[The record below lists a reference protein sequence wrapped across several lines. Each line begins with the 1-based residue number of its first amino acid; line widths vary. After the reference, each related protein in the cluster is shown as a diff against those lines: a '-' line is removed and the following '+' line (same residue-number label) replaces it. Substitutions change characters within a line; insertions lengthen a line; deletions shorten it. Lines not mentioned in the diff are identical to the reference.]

1 MKKLYLIYSFL
12 ILLNIFEQI
21 SLLYNSIYDPEDF
34 IDYINNK
41 EILSKEGY
49 DSIINYL
56 INIFNDVYAFNEVS
70 INPEQPSIQNDYHN
84 KIDIFMNFVEIRDKI
99 NNNEIN
105 KPYDFYR
112 ELMTKISE
120 LKDSHIQINWN
131 LLNLK
136 SFIILSPVEF
146 NIKEIDGEP
155 KIFISC
161 LSEDFAE
168 FMDEDINMVLES
180 CENNIDS
187 PVKLIN
193 GQDPFDYINNF
204 GGNFVSTKNIHATF
218 SFKLSYHNNVPLS
231 DYPLNVD
238 ELKELKVEFDS
249 NDELSTKFYIAT
261 DSEEDIFEENGLRNL
276 NARNKLFN
284 NKNTTYKNNNK
295 NKLKKKRRLNNIYW
309 TYKSDDEN
317 LKCYTDTVKEINLYY
332 LSSFQSE
339 DKNNFYS
346 TLQNCITLFDGN
358 QYPIVVINDLNNGGY
373 VSLSQ
378 FFLGIIS
385 PLVSIDLFKGRL
397 RITESFKDTKD
408 IEEFIETNL
417 TNTKDC
423 LRISYNELIN
433 ESKNVEYDN
442 NTKSNLTQIFFI
454 NNISLHNDIENAR
467 KKMNNKRK
475 PTEILIF
482 TDGYTFS
489 AASLFLQYL
498 QKKGGGIIASYMGNP
513 KYKNEEY
520 FDISQ
525 SPTPVFP
532 SSLLKIFSPENYILL
547 NQRIIE
553 EDKSNYNFEEEWDIQ
568 ISGIQSFY
576 NEENTKKP
584 LEYELI
590 LPDIQTNIY
599 EVFEEE
605 TYEKFINES
614 IKIFEKFKTECNPNN
629 KNLVKVS
636 EECDKEFKYKY
647 IHGGYECRN
656 DGKWSNKCVP
666 SYCDEGYFFDQKNK
680 QCIKDVCSSIPVQ
693 IITEETT
700 IPVPTTKEETTIPFQ
715 MTTEI
720 TELEETSNTEGILP
734 KEPDK
739 KNGTNVFMISFYNI
753 FYFILF
759 VIF

>member
-1 MKKLYLIYSFL
+1 MKTLYLIYSFL
-12 ILLNIFEQI
+12 ILLNIFEKI
-21 SLLYNSIYDPEDF
+21 SLQYNSIYDPEDF

-284 NKNTTYKNNNK
+284 NKNKKNKNINK

-358 QYPIVVINDLNNGGY
+358 KYPIVVINDLNNGGY

-397 RITESFKDTKD
+397 RITESLKDTKD

-647 IHGGYECRN
+647 IHGGYECGN

-720 TELEETSNTEGILP
+720 TEQEETSNTEGILP

>member
-1 MKKLYLIYSFL
+1 MKKFYLIYSFL
-12 ILLNIFEQI
+12 ILLNIFDHI
-21 SLLYNSIYDPEDF
+21 SLQYNSIYDPEDF

-41 EILSKEGY
+41 EILTKDEY
-49 DSIINYL
+49 NSIINYL
-56 INIFNDVYAFNEVS
+56 INIFNDAYAFNEVS

-180 CENNIDS
+180 C
-187 PVKLIN
+187 
-193 GQDPFDYINNF
+193 
-204 GGNFVSTKNIHATF
+204 
-218 SFKLSYHNNVPLS
+218 YHNNVPLS
-231 DYPLNVD
+231 DYPLNFD
-238 ELKELKVEFDS
+238 ELKELKVVFDS

-358 QYPIVVINDLNNGGY
+358 KYPIVVINDLNNGGY

-525 SPTPVFP
+525 SPTPVFQ

-553 EDKSNYNFEEEWDIQ
+553 EDKSNYNFKEEWDIQ

-647 IHGGYECRN
+647 IHGGYECGN

-666 SYCDEGYFFDQKNK
+666 SYCDPGYFFDQKNK
-680 QCIKDVCSSIPVQ
+680 QCIKDICSSIPVQ

-700 IPVPTTKEETTIPFQ
+700 IPVQTTKAETTVNFQ
-715 MTTEI
+715 ITTEV
-720 TELEETSNTEGILP
+720 TEMEESSNSEDLIP
-734 KEPDK
+734 KEPENK
-739 KNGTNVFMISFYNI
+739 KNGGNAIKLSINNI
-753 FYFILF
+753 FYLLLYFFLIL
-759 VIF
+759 

>member
-1 MKKLYLIYSFL
+1 MKKFYLFYSFL
-12 ILLNIFEQI
+12 ILYNIFDHI
-21 SLLYNSIYDPEDF
+21 SLQYNSIYDPEDF

-41 EILSKEGY
+41 EILSKDDY
-49 DSIINYL
+49 DSIINHL
-56 INIFNDVYAFNEVS
+56 INIFNDAYAFNEVS
-70 INPEQPSIQNDYHN
+70 INPEQPLIQNDYHN

-99 NNNEIN
+99 NNDEIN

-112 ELMTKISE
+112 ELMIKISD

-131 LLNLK
+131 LLDLK
-136 SFIILSPVEF
+136 SFFILSPVKF
-146 NIKEIDGEP
+146 TIKEIDGEP

-161 LSEDFAE
+161 LSEDFAD
-168 FMDEDINMVLES
+168 FMDEDINIVLES

-204 GGNFVSTKNIHATF
+204 GGNFVSTKNVHATF

-231 DYPLNVD
+231 DYPLSVD

-249 NDELSTKFYIAT
+249 NDELTTKFYIAT

-276 NARNKLFN
+276 NTRNKIYN
-284 NKNTTYKNNNK
+284 NKKNKNNNK

-317 LKCYTDTVKEINLYY
+317 IKCYTDTVKEINLYY

-339 DKNNFYS
+339 DKNNFYT

-358 QYPIVVINDLNNGGY
+358 KYPIVVINDLNNGGY

-385 PLVSIDLFKGRL
+385 PLISIDLFKGRL

-417 TNTKDC
+417 TNTKNC
-423 LRISYNELIN
+423 LRISYEELIN
-433 ESKNVEYDN
+433 ESINVAYDN
-442 NTKSNLTQIFFI
+442 NTKSNLSQIFFI

-475 PTEILIF
+475 PTEILIL

-498 QKKGGGIIASYMGNP
+498 QKSGGGIIASYMGNP
-513 KYKNEEY
+513 KYKNEKY

-532 SSLLKIFSPENYILL
+532 SNLLKIFSSENYILL
-547 NQRIIE
+547 NQRITDE
-553 EDKSNYNFEEEWDIQ
+553 EKSNYNFEEEWDIQ

-576 NEENTKKP
+576 NDDNIKKP

-590 LPDIQTNIY
+590 LPDVKTNIY

-614 IKIFEKFKTECNPNN
+614 IKIFEEFKTECNPNN

-647 IHGGYECRN
+647 IHGGYECGN

-666 SYCDEGYFFDQKNK
+666 SYCDPGYFFDQKNK
-680 QCIKDVCSSIPVQ
+680 QCIKDVCSSIPVK

-700 IPVPTTKEETTIPFQ
+700 IPVPTTKEENTIPLQ
-715 MTTEI
+715 ITTEI
-720 TELEETSNTEGILP
+720 SEQEEVSNTEGILP
-734 KEPDK
+734 KETHK
-739 KNGTNVFMISFYNI
+739 INGANVFMLSFYNI
-753 FYFILF
+753 LSFLLF